1 MKTIALTIIVIL
13 SIIVILL
20 FAYIYILTESIG
32 KYDNEHN
39 FRRKEK
45 GYKENNSFVEELYR
59 EEKYQNFIKH
69 DNRKSKSND

>member
-13 SIIVILL
+13 FALFILL
-20 FAYIYILTESIG
+20 FVYIYILYNQLD

-45 GYKENNSFVEELYR
+45 DYKENNSFIEEV
-59 EEKYQNFIKH
+59 KKS
-69 DNRKSKSND
+69 NRK